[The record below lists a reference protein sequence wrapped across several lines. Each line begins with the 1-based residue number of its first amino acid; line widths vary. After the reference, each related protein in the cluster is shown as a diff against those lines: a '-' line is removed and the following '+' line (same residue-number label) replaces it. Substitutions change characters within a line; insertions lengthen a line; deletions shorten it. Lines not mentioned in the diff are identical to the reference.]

1 MEVHKTALARE
12 ADRPRTPRRPRRLPV
27 TVVHRQ
33 ARHLSPRQARAPWQR
48 VSRKPA
54 GDGQTGGSPAVSPDG
69 GQPGTQT
76 GGAQTG
82 QTAVRGDVNGDG
94 TVTILDVTLIQRH
107 LLGIETLSGSSLT
120 AADVDGN
127 GSIDV
132 ADVITIQRDI
142 LGIQ

>member
-1 MEVHKTALARE
+1 M
-12 ADRPRTPRRPRRLPV
+12 
-27 TVVHRQ
+27 
-33 ARHLSPRQARAPWQR
+33 
-48 VSRKPA
+48 
-54 GDGQTGGSPAVSPDG
+54 
-69 GQPGTQT
+69 
-76 GGAQTG
+76 
-82 QTAVRGDVNGDG
+82 RGDVNGDG